1 MQIRNGNK
9 ESRMTEIRKYIIQI
23 DENGRIRLPKEIV
36 KNIHS
41 GLLDFEISED
51 KLLVKEPEPNYIFI
65 WDKE

>member
-1 MQIRNGNK
+1 
-9 ESRMTEIRKYIIQI
+9 MTEIRKYIIQI